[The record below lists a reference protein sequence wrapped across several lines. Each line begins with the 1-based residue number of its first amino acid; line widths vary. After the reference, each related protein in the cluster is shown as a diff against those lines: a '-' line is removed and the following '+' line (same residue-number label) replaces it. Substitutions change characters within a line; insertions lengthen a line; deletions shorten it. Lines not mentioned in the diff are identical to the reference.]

1 MTVGVLIITHQ
12 DLGDSMLRTAR
23 KTINYCPLK
32 VETLPIDSDCI
43 PEDMDAVARVMC
55 ERLDDGDG
63 VLVLTDLFGST
74 PSNISVRL
82 LSRDNTEVISGINL
96 SMLIR
101 VMNYPDLSL
110 PDLITKALTGGHD
123 GINLC
128 EKP

>member
-1 MTVGVLIITHQ
+1 MG
-12 DLGDSMLRTAR
+12 
-23 KTINYCPLK
+23 
-32 VETLPIDSDCI
+32 
-43 PEDMDAVARVMC
+43 AVANVMC

-82 LSRDNTEVISGINL
+82 LSRGNIEVVSGVNL

-101 VMNYPDLSL
+101 VMNYPELSL
-110 PDLITKALTGGHD
+110 PILVTKALTGGHD

-128 EKP
+128 EKS